1 MAKAV
6 QKYLTLITS
15 VLEALCIVGIIGGWS
30 ALDYM
35 LTHDHYFSSGCNL
48 FSNVQNAS
56 QDLNNKLCH
65 SQEYNLELVFTIAI
79 VVAPIAALGGG
90 VLFDRYGTLVLR
102 NLSVTLFVISCL
114 AIAFSTP
121 KISWILYPAILL
133 ITTNGYFIYITE
145 VQTANFFPKF
155 RGTIVNILNGASSAG
170 VIVFTVAKAAYQNDI
185 GLMAIFL
192 FLAFFGVLILLRTYF
207 LMPKL
212 NIPYDV
218 PHEFSYGIKENC
230 ECSCT
235 KVHMEDKCE
244 TNSDETQLLLG
255 NSNLNETSGPN
266 LDVENNDVELDNDCG
281 TTKTPLKDSL
291 LTSLFIFGS
300 FSFLIRVFRTSLF
313 VENLNAR
320 LKFLLPDNPS
330 LASYDINL
338 FGYIQLSA
346 FLFALLNGAMYDSI
360 FQYCEKKTSLT
371 TAQAKLRA
379 LTIICL
385 ICSSASVAYSVFA
398 LIDNARLQ
406 PASYVMVVIVNTFAP
421 SNFTLLILQCFPM
434 QHFGTLFG
442 LITCLLGLL
451 TALQFPLFYVAI
463 HYFHGNFLVV
473 NIAALLLITLTL
485 AHPVNLYRLSRR
497 MV

>member
-1 MAKAV
+1 MVKAFE
-6 QKYLTLITS
+6 KYLTLITTI
-15 VLEALCIVGIIGGWS
+15 LECLWTTGIVRGWS
-30 ALDYM
+30 GLDYIFA
-35 LTHDHYFSSGCNL
+35 HNDYFSSGCN
-48 FSNVQNAS
+48 FSLVAETRNSTTNQTSRN
-56 QDLNNKLCH
+56 LCP
-65 SQEYNLELVFTIAI
+65 SQEYNLELVYTIAMA
-79 VVAPIAALGGG
+79 VSPIAALVGG

-102 NLSVTLFVISCL
+102 NVGGTMLIFSCL
-114 AIAFSTP
+114 AIAFSYP
-121 KISWILYPAILL
+121 KVSWILYPAVLL
-133 ITTNGYFIYITE
+133 MATSGFYIYIPLI
-145 VQTANFFPKF
+145 QTANFFPKF

-170 VIVFTVAKAAYQNDI
+170 VIVSTVAKAAYQNDI
-185 GLMAIFL
+185 SLMAIFL
-192 FLAFFGVLILLRTYF
+192 FFASFFGVLILLRTYF

-218 PHEFSYGIKENC
+218 PDDFSYGFKENC
-230 ECSCT
+230 DCSNPMSLQANT
-235 KVHMEDKCE
+235 ES
-244 TNSDETQLLLG
+244 NSEETQLLSQNNLG
-255 NSNLNETSGPN
+255 DPSESNRDNE
-266 LDVENNDVELDNDCG
+266 NDVDDDKND
-281 TTKTPLKDSL
+281 KPQLKDSL

-300 FSFLIRVFRTSLF
+300 FSFLIQVFRTSLF
-313 VENLNAR
+313 VEDLNAR

-379 LTIICL
+379 LTLICL

-434 QHFGTLFG
+434 QHFGTLYGVSNLPSRTFNCSS
-442 LITCLLGLL
+442 ISSLLCCD
-451 TALQFPLFYVAI
+451 TLF
-463 HYFHGNFLVV
+463 
-473 NIAALLLITLTL
+473 
-485 AHPVNLYRLSRR
+485 SR
-497 MV
+497 